1 MNDLFIFGFG
11 VFVTILC
18 IGPLLLAA
26 VLDEQAKDD
35 SDQ

>member
-18 IGPLLLAA
+18 IGPLVLAA
-26 VLDEQAKDD
+26 VLDEKSRDD
-35 SDQ
+35 LEQ